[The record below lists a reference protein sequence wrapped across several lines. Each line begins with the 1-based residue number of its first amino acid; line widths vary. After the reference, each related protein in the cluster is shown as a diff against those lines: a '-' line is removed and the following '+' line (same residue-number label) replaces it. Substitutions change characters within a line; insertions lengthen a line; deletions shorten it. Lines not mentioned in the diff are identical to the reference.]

1 MQLEKELDREEREA
15 MERFIQTEDGKK
27 QDKVGQ
33 LTNGLTG
40 QLQGIDT
47 LLNKFCY
54 IELVFFFFLQKCVF
68 KIISNYR
75 ILILFNSSILPLVVM
90 YTTFNEVSG
99 EGRNPIYAIECG
111 YISIKHPKMS
121 VMAKIW
127 T

>member
-40 QLQGIDT
+40 QLQGIVT

-54 IELVFFFFLQKCVF
+54 IELVLFLFFFFFTKMCFLNYFQLQNIDF
-68 KIISNYR
+68 I
-75 ILILFNSSILPLVVM
+75 
-90 YTTFNEVSG
+90 
-99 EGRNPIYAIECG
+99 
-111 YISIKHPKMS
+111 
-121 VMAKIW
+121 
-127 T
+127 

>member
-33 LTNGLTG
+33 LTNGLAG

-54 IELVFFFFLQKCVF
+54 IFFFYKNVFLK
-68 KIISNYR
+68 
-75 ILILFNSSILPLVVM
+75 LF
-90 YTTFNEVSG
+90 
-99 EGRNPIYAIECG
+99 PITEY
-111 YISIKHPKMS
+111 
-121 VMAKIW
+121 
-127 T
+127 